1 VEIRETPNPNVRQFI
16 PGGLVAPQGSLQAKR
31 VMQDMD
37 LPLFQDLLNLEDIQ
51 EIFLGYDFLT
61 IQALPAADWTILSQ
75 QVLDV
80 LKKHSFPII
89 ASLEKLLEKKGE
101 TRDENPLEPESIPNQ
116 RDDII
121 HEIQCLFEERVQP
134 AVAMD
139 GGEILFKGFQDGIV
153 YVEMRGACSGCPQSS
168 ATLKGGVERLLQYY
182 IPEVLEIRILG
193 QEDSL
198 EDLSLSSKTDLSG
211 GSLESLD
218 QQSIVEKTDKRL
230 VEQSF
235 EPIINEEES

>member
-31 VMQDMD
+31 AMQDMD

-61 IQALPAADWTILSQ
+61 IQALPAADWNILSQ

-80 LKKHSFPII
+80 LKKHSFPIV
-89 ASLEKLLEKKGE
+89 ASLEKLPEKKGE
-101 TRDENPLEPESIPNQ
+101 TRDETPLEPESIPNQ

-218 QQSIVEKTDKRL
+218 QQSILEKTDKRL